1 MTKRMSVGEARA
13 NFSDLIGSVY
23 YGKEPVV
30 VERKGKPM
38 VVLISPEQFDHYQEQ
53 VKERF
58 FTAVGEVQR
67 LNVDE
72 DPDEV
77 LRAVTE
83 VVDRVRQERYDRK
96 QPGNHE
102 TID

>member
-1 MTKRMSVGEARA
+1 VTKHVSVGEARA
-13 NFSDLIGSVY
+13 NLSDLIGTVY
-23 YGKEPVV
+23 YGNEPVV

-38 VVLISPEQFDHYQEQ
+38 AVLISPEQYEQYQAQ

-58 FTAVGEVQR
+58 FSAVDAVQR

-77 LRAVTE
+77 LRDVTE
-83 VVDRVRQERYDRK
+83 IVDQVRQERYDRK
-96 QPGNHE
+96 QQANSG
-102 TID
+102 DR